1 MTARAFCQ
9 APLYGPQLEVVEVL
23 EYVAKTSEETRHYVR
38 LRAGDHVRWRLTSEV
53 TILPSPGCG
62 VAGWATKRTGI
73 TT

>member
-62 VAGWATKRTGI
+62 VAGLGI
-73 TT
+73 PKEAS